1 MINSCEGINGLK
13 KMNINEPPSFMSP
26 ESMQPPPTSI
36 LDTSAENF
44 YPSPYDERLKA
55 DEAVTDGESF
65 KECPCRRVRRST
77 FNNDAAESGSTTT
90 TASPSEEETTSAD
103 TSAEQEG

>member
-1 MINSCEGINGLK
+1 MKMHRCNIIYIAMLITFASIMINSCEGINGLK

-55 DEAVTDGESF
+55 DEAVTDGKSF
-65 KECPCRRVRRST
+65 KECPCRRVRRIKRVGWE
-77 FNNDAAESGSTTT
+77 F
-90 TASPSEEETTSAD
+90 
-103 TSAEQEG
+103 